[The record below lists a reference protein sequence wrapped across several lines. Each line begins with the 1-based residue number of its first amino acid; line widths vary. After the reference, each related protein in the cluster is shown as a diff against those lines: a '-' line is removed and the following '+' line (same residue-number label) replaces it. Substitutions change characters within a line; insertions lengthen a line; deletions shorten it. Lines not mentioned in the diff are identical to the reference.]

1 MLPYNFDYY
10 KPQSIKEAIELY
22 QLLKLQEKKPM
33 YYGGGTEVL
42 TLGRLNFI
50 YTDAIIDLKGIPEC
64 NAYGFQHKELIIGST
79 LSLRAIEENRLFP
92 LLADTSKEVADY
104 TSRNKITIGG
114 NICGQIFYRES
125 VLPFLLSDSTVIIA
139 GPKGTR
145 KEFINEVFHKEL
157 RLDEGEFLVQIV
169 TEKDYL
175 KAKHISVKKRQQWK
189 TGYPLLTVASLK
201 KEGFIR
207 FAFSGV
213 CPYPFRSIQMENKL
227 NDKSLSFKDRI
238 LTSFEFLP
246 TPVLNDIEGSNEYRL
261 FVLENTLSYILSYIG
276 GEEHE

>member
-10 KPQSIKEAIELY
+10 KPRTINEAIELY
-22 QLLKLQEKKPM
+22 QVLKSQERKPL

-42 TLGRLNFI
+42 TLGRLNYV

-64 NAYGFQHKELIIGST
+64 NVFELQHQNLIIGST
-79 LSLRAIEENRLFP
+79 LSLRVIEENKLFP
-92 LLADTSKEVADY
+92 LLSDTSKEVADY

-125 VLPFLLSDSTVIIA
+125 LLPFLLSDSTVIIA

-145 KEFINEVFHKEL
+145 KELISEVFHKVL

-169 TEKDYL
+169 TEKEYL
-175 KAKHISVKKRQQWK
+175 KAKHISVKKRKQWD
-189 TGYPLLTVASLK
+189 TGYPLLTVAALK

-207 FAFSGV
+207 FAFSGL
-213 CPYPFRSIQMENKL
+213 CPHPFRSIQMENIL
-227 NDKSLSFKDRI
+227 NDKSLPLKERVLISLEHVPSPI
-238 LTSFEFLP
+238 
-246 TPVLNDIEGSNEYRL
+246 LNDIEGSNEYRL
-261 FVLENTLSYILSYIG
+261 FVLQNTLLNILSYIG

>member
-22 QLLKLQEKKPM
+22 QLLKFQEKKPM

-64 NAYGFQHKELIIGST
+64 NAFGFQHQELIIGST

-125 VLPFLLSDSTVIIA
+125 VLPFLLSDSTVIIE

-145 KEFINEVFHKEL
+145 KEFINEIFQKEL

-207 FAFSGV
+207 FAFSGI